1 MRKFLQM
8 LPVLVAGF
16 AGGVAGSVLMQ
27 PTPLLAAQSSEKA
40 PPKNIQPIDLYNQTG
55 KRVAYLG
62 PGEILQGTFFL
73 YDDQQNI
80 RIQMGSY
87 AGSREGGQ
95 SLIGLHDRKERLRL
109 LFRLAGREDSP
120 TLILKDIYGRD
131 RLVIGLEGASEEPY
145 IRVMDKNG
153 FVKNL
158 LPAAN

>member
-1 MRKFLQM
+1 MKRFLQI

-16 AGGVAGSVLMQ
+16 TGGMAGSVLMQ
-27 PTPLLAAQSSEKA
+27 PSPLLAAQTA
-40 PPKNIQPIDLYNQTG
+40 QTLPKNVQPLDLYNQAG

-73 YDDQQNI
+73 YDDKQNI

-131 RLVIGLEGASEEPY
+131 RLVIGLEGAAEEPY

-153 FVKNL
+153 FVKDIL
-158 LPAAN
+158 APAP